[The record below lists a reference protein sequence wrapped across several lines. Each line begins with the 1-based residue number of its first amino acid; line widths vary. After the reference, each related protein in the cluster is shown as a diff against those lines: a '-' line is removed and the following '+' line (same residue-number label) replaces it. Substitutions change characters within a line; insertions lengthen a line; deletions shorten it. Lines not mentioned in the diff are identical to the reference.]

1 MIKLETQTAAPQ
13 ATAFL
18 TIQSA
23 TPDAVIVLSS
33 TDAWKKESD
42 DFVMDESKR
51 KQVVGFITGG
61 RTVEMIGAVP
71 ECDCV
76 EIAAA
81 WRVVAQIAL
90 LQDKKQPG
98 AVRPAILRIVEV
110 WSTPSK
116 CLWKAE
122 RAPVGVP
129 VAAMSADGRISK
141 GTAA

>member
-13 ATAFL
+13 ASAFL

-33 TDAWKKESD
+33 TDAWKKEAD
-42 DFVMDESKR
+42 DFVADETKR
-51 KQVVGFITGG
+51 KQVVSFINNG

-71 ECDCV
+71 EADCV

-81 WRVVAQIAL
+81 HRVVAQIML
-90 LQDKKQPG
+90 LQDKKQAG
-98 AVRPAILRIVEV
+98 VVRPAILRITEV
-110 WSTPSK
+110 WTSPTK

-122 RAPVGVP
+122 TGAVKGPPATMG
-129 VAAMSADGRISK
+129 ADGRILK
-141 GTAA
+141 GAA